1 MRINFSSHFI
11 LISHFSKNSSFPPL
25 RFSLSL
31 FSPPPSLFAR
41 ISSSS
46 EIGGKVKKSFQYR
59 NNPHEKYRDDPL
71 FVSGSIG
78 RTLLPAHFS
87 RATRSASSCA
97 RVFERVTSHT
107 PTKTHI
113 AANPFVGPNVSNPI
127 ATVNSTATIGC
138 T

>member
-11 LISHFSKNSSFPPL
+11 LLKELIIPSAPLLSFTF
-25 RFSLSL
+25 FSLS
-31 FSPPPSLFAR
+31 PPSLFAR
-41 ISSSS
+41 ISSSG

-97 RVFERVTSHT
+97 RVFERVTNHT